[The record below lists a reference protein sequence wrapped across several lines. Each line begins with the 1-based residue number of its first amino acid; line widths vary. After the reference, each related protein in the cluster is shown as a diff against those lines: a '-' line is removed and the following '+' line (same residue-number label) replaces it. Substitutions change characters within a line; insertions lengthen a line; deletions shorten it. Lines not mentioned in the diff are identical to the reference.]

1 MRAYR
6 SKVAHYI
13 CIMLLQRLGNESVK
27 HTATYFFG
35 TARSVLLGIGLSHAI
50 EYENYEHIPL
60 ILIVP
65 SVYAGYHAHRNKDSI
80 LDWIIASKK
89 KIKGSWL

>member
-13 CIMLLQRLGNESVK
+13 YIMLLQRLGNESVK

-50 EYENYEHIPL
+50 EHENYEHIPL
-60 ILIVP
+60 ILIFP
-65 SVYAGYHAHRNKDSI
+65 SIYAGYHAYRNKDSI
-80 LDWIIASKK
+80 LDWIIATKK
-89 KIKGSWL
+89 KIKGTWL

>member
-13 CIMLLQRLGNESVK
+13 YIMLLQRLGNEAIQ

-35 TARSVLLGIGLSHAI
+35 TARPVLLGIGLSHAI
-50 EYENYEHIPL
+50 EHENYEHAPL
-60 ILIVP
+60 ILLFP
-65 SVYAGYHAHRNKDSI
+65 SVYAGYHAHRNKDAI

>member
-1 MRAYR
+1 
-6 SKVAHYI
+6 
-13 CIMLLQRLGNESVK
+13 MLLQRLGNESLK
-27 HTATYFFG
+27 HTTTYFFG
-35 TARSVLLGIGLSHAI
+35 AARSVLLGIGLSHAI
-50 EYENYEHIPL
+50 EQENYEHIPL

-89 KIKGSWL
+89 KMKGTWL